1 MNNKR
6 AGLLALIVLGVAT
19 LLMVFFVLP
28 RISSDDKPIGDAIND
43 AGNAVKNS
51 VEMGGEKAGDLL
63 SDAAKDTETV
73 ADKVGRLAESANQS
87 IKDMTGRFA
96 DSKVPSNDEFTAA
109 RKTVEDSLKELENI
123 DIPEAIDENTSR
135 LLTTARS
142 AAERTIAFLRGLPA
156 DASAA
161 ADQVRRLPGV
171 FTGTDDGAP
180 RPTPAAPAT
189 PPASPALVPAPG
201 DAAQLPT
208 FDVLRVEPDGSAVI
222 AGKAPA
228 GTTLEIV
235 NNGQVIAK
243 TPVEST
249 GDFAAVLDNPL
260 APGDHQI
267 ILRATGKDGKVA
279 QSAETATVSVPSQ
292 KSGEL
297 LAMVTTP
304 GKASR
309 VMTMPDAAPSALQA
323 QATPPANGA
332 TEQPQAQTQ
341 TQTQAA
347 GSTQAGSATTP
358 SAPMNTPTPQPS
370 PEAATIRVVAVE
382 FEGSKIFVAGAAP
395 ANAAVRVL
403 VDDKPIGDGKAE
415 ASGSFVIEGNV
426 DLAVGDHVVTAE
438 ALDAAGKVTVRVR
451 VPFARPA
458 NDQAT
463 VSAQK
468 APAAAQPS
476 PAASAPQTQAQTET
490 QSATSDRSV
499 FESLRE
505 EVSKAYSILSGLYSN
520 GRTPSLDEVAA
531 AKSATAIALRSLAEF
546 RTAATADVDFTAFVG
561 GISAK
566 ARDLLSV
573 IDNLPSDVAVIGNR
587 IAGLSGRFA
596 ELNATMPG
604 AVEAAPV
611 QAQVQTQV
619 QAQAPASAET
629 GPKTFEQ
636 APLSH
641 SEGAVIIRRGD
652 TLWQISRRVYGQGVR
667 YTTIYL
673 ANQDQIKNPDLI
685 EPGQIFGVPDSALPN
700 AEEIHRKRLMT
711 R

>member
-28 RISSDDKPIGDAIND
+28 RMSSDDKPIGDAIND

-63 SDAAKDTETV
+63 SDAAKDTENV
-73 ADKVGRLAESANQS
+73 ADKVGRLAESANKS

-96 DSKVPSNDEFTAA
+96 DNKVPSNEEFTAA
-109 RKTVEDSLKELENI
+109 RKKVEDSLKELETI
-123 DIPEAIDENTSR
+123 DIPEALDENTSR
-135 LLTTARS
+135 LITTARS

-156 DASAA
+156 DAGAA
-161 ADQVRRLPGV
+161 AAQVRRLPGV

-180 RPTPAAPAT
+180 RPQPAAPAAPAT
-189 PPASPALVPAPG
+189 APASPTPAPA

-222 AGKAPA
+222 AGKAAPN
-228 GTTLEIV
+228 TTLEIV

-243 TPVEST
+243 TPVEGS

-260 APGDHQI
+260 PPGDHQI
-267 ILRATGKDGKVA
+267 ILRATAKDGKVS
-279 QSAETATVSVPSQ
+279 QSAETATVSVPTQ

-309 VMTMPDAAPSALQA
+309 VLTMPTAAPDALQA

-332 TEQPQAQTQ
+332 AAQPQS
-341 TQTQAA
+341 QTQAPAA
-347 GSTQAGSATTP
+347 GAAQNGSA
-358 SAPMNTPTPQPS
+358 ATPTAPTNNAPSQPS
-370 PEAATIRVVAVE
+370 SEAATIRVVAVE

-403 VDDKPIGDGKAE
+403 VDDKAIGNGKAE

-426 DLAVGDHVVTAE
+426 DLSVGNHIVTAE
-438 ALDAAGKVTVRVR
+438 ALDAAGNVTVRVR

-463 VSAQK
+463 VAAQK
-468 APAAAQPS
+468 APVAPQPPS
-476 PAASAPQTQAQTET
+476 AGSAPQTQAQTEAP
-490 QSATSDRSV
+490 SATSDRAV

-505 EVSKAYSILSGLYSN
+505 EVSKAFSILSGLYTD
-520 GRTPSLDEVAA
+520 GATPRLEEVAA
-531 AKSATAIALRSLAEF
+531 AKSATAIALRSLSEF
-546 RTAATADVDFTAFVG
+546 RTAATADADFTTFVS

-566 ARDLLSV
+566 ARSLLSV
-573 IDNLPSDVAVIGNR
+573 INGLPDDVAMIGKR
-587 IAGLSGRFA
+587 IAGLADRFA
-596 ELNATMPG
+596 ELNVAVPGPAEATP
-604 AVEAAPV
+604 P
-611 QAQVQTQV
+611 
-619 QAQAPASAET
+619 QAQAQAQTQPQAPAET

-700 AEEIHRKRLMT
+700 AEEIHRKRLMG